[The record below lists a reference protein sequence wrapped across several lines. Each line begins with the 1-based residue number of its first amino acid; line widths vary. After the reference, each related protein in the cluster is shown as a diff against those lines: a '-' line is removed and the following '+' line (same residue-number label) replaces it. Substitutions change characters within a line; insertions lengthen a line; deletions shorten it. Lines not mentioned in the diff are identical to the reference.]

1 MQRELEGDILVRS
14 GAVEQRYS
22 GAEGLEVEVI
32 ERVCKAGEELPYG
45 VFINVGCAADNA
57 VVLDALFIVKFVAG
71 WAARG
76 LSPFQ
81 LIFIP

>member
-1 MQRELEGDILVRS
+1 MEGDVLVWP
-14 GAVEQRYS
+14 GVVEKRYCS
-22 GAEGLEVEVI
+22 AEGLEVEVI
-32 ERVCKAGEELPYG
+32 ERVYKAGEELPYG
-45 VFINVGCAADNA
+45 VFVNVGCAADNTI
-57 VVLDALFIVKFVAG
+57 VLDALFIVKFVAG